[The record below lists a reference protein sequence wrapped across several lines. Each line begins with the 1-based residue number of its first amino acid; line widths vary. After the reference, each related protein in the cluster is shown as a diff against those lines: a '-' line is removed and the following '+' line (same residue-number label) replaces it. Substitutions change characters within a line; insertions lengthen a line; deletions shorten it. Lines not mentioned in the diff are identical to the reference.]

1 MFGSSWK
8 KYEMYKAQ
16 FLERTEVLLIGNA
29 LDMELDHLY
38 HSSVMPLSFEVYFV
52 VQTLRK

>member
-1 MFGSSWK
+1 MFLLE

-16 FLERTEVLLIGNA
+16 FLERAEALLIGNA

-38 HSSVMPLSFEVYFV
+38 FSSAMPLSFEIYFV
-52 VQTLRK
+52 VHTLRK